1 MCGLVGVAAKTGRP
15 ADRIASAL
23 AALGHRGPDG
33 QGVYDQDGVAFG
45 HTRLSII
52 DLEGGAQPL
61 RSSCGRFALVA
72 NGEIYNHIE
81 LRDELVAQGARFA
94 TQSDSEVILQGYA
107 TWGRDVL
114 TRLEGM
120 YAFALHDAE
129 QNEVMLA
136 RDPLGMKP
144 LYCHE
149 GSSGVRFA
157 SEIKAILALL
167 PQQPDLNPTAMVQY
181 LEAQH
186 PLARNTPF
194 CGVERVLPGEAVLI
208 RAGQCV
214 ERWRHWSVSHIA
226 PRSHGDPI
234 ASLDS
239 LMEGVFTQHQR
250 ADVPIG
256 LFLSGGVDSTVLLGL
271 MRRYGMDDIHTFSI
285 GFPGSSV
292 GDELDVATRLA
303 THFGTHHRVI
313 TPTPDALLSRLLQ
326 TVWAADDLMRDPAN
340 LPTLLLAEEA
350 SKTMKVV
357 FSGEGGDES
366 FAGYGRYRT
375 GVAERF
381 IKSCLF
387 PGTGGFRARG
397 DLRGSMASQLLGPDL
412 QAARAHWRTPLIE
425 SWRAYPASWS
435 PLQKMQALDL
445 EHALPNNLLVKA
457 DRMLMAHGVEGRM
470 PFVDRRI
477 VECGLMLPDDLKSDR
492 HEGKKILK
500 QWAAGFMTTQHFAA
514 KKRGFYV
521 PVNDWWRGDR
531 LASLGQVLL
540 NNESIKRWFDPKGVT
555 LALATQQRSGSAGR
569 LLMSLLQ
576 FALWHRLFV
585 ESTVT
590 ELPGQID
597 PLTYLGE

>member
-1 MCGLVGVAAKTGRP
+1 
-15 ADRIASAL
+15 
-23 AALGHRGPDG
+23 
-33 QGVYDQDGVAFG
+33 
-45 HTRLSII
+45 
-52 DLEGGAQPL
+52 
-61 RSSCGRFALVA
+61 
-72 NGEIYNHIE
+72 
-81 LRDELVAQGARFA
+81 
-94 TQSDSEVILQGYA
+94 
-107 TWGRDVL
+107 
-114 TRLEGM
+114 M
-120 YAFALHDAE
+120 YAFALHDA
-129 QNEVMLA
+129 QQDEVLLA

-157 SEIKAILALL
+157 SEIKALLALL
-167 PQQPDLNPTAMVQY
+167 PQQPDLSPTALVQY
-181 LEAQH
+181 LEA
-186 PLARNTPF
+186 P
-194 CGVERVLPGEAVLI
+194 V
-208 RAGQCV
+208 
-214 ERWRHWSVSHIA
+214 RHA
-226 PRSHGDPI
+226 DPI
-234 ASLDS
+234 TSLDA
-239 LMEGVFTQHQR
+239 LMAGVFTQHQR

-271 MRRYGMDDIHTFSI
+271 MRRYGMEDIHTFSI

-313 TPTPDALLSRLLQ
+313 TPTPDTLLSRLLQ

-350 SKTMKVV
+350 AKTMKVV

-375 GVAERF
+375 GIAERF
-381 IKSCLF
+381 MKRCLF

-397 DLRGSMASQLLGPDL
+397 DLRGSMARQLLGPDL

-425 SWRAYPASWS
+425 SWKAYPARWS
-435 PLQKMQALDL
+435 ALQKMQALDL

-477 VECGLMLPDDLKSDR
+477 VEWGLMLPDSLKSDR

-500 QWAAGFMTTQHFAA
+500 QWAAGFMPTEHFAA

-531 LASLGQVLL
+531 LKSLGQILL
-540 NNESIKRWFDPKGVT
+540 SNESIKRWFDPKGVS
-555 LALATQQRSGSAGR
+555 LVLATQQRSGGAGR
-569 LLMSLLQ
+569 MLMSLLQ

-585 ESTVT
+585 ESTVG
-590 ELPGQID
+590 ELPEQID
-597 PLTYLGE
+597 PLTYLSD